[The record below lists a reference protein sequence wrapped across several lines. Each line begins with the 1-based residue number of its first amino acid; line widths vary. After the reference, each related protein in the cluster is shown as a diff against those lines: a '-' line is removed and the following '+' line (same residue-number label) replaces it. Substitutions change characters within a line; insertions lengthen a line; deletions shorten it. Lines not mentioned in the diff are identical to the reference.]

1 MTAQGVRTIGYTRW
15 PVQSSRHLKE
25 LSMPSTTTIFSI
37 NELDCDAEAQVLR
50 KALARLPGV
59 GGGDPGE
66 KAGKDGGETLVFDF
80 VNRRLKIAH
89 DPAKVSAE
97 ALMAAIRGVGMTPAL
112 LADRAAASGA
122 HAAPS
127 NARAADGCSG
137 GEACGTAACAPGET
151 SASTELAAAEA
162 RPWWIRYGPFILS
175 GALAAACEIAYFAGV
190 DERSWP
196 VIAMSIVSMLLGGRE
211 TFFKGWIALKTFT
224 LNINFLMC
232 VAVIGGMFIG
242 AWPEIALVVF
252 LFGLAELIEKKAL
265 DRARNAVKGLMAM
278 APDVASVKQEGGSW
292 KSIDAGAVP
301 VGAIVQV
308 KPGERLALD
317 GVVVAGESSV
327 NQAPVTGESV
337 PVDKKAGD
345 KVFAGTINESGV
357 LEFQTTGGKDQTTLA
372 KIIRTV
378 QEAQGS
384 RAPTQR
390 FVDSFS
396 RIYTPIVCVVAVL
409 IAVVPW
415 LAFGQEFYP
424 WLYKALVLLVIAC
437 PCALVIST
445 PVTVVSGLTAAAKRG
460 ILIKGGVHLENGRKL
475 KVIALDKT
483 GTITEGTP
491 RVTDVQPVGGA
502 TRDDVLRIAASLDA
516 LSQHPVAQAVVKA
529 WEGRLESV
537 TEFKS
542 LTGRG
547 VEGVVAGT
555 PAFVGNH
562 RLAEERKVCSPE
574 VEGVLAGFEKQGKT
588 TVVVA
593 SASRVVGVIAVA
605 DTPRESSVEALK
617 EMHALG
623 VKTLMLSG
631 DNQTTASAIAKAVG
645 IDEAKGG
652 MLPEDKLTEIERL
665 SREHGDAIGMVG
677 DGVNDAPALAKSTI
691 GFAMGAAGTD
701 TALETAD
708 VALMRDDLRGIPE
721 FITLSRRTGSILTQ
735 NITLA
740 VGIKLVFFVLA
751 MLGIAT
757 MWMAVIA
764 DVGASLLV
772 VGNGLRL
779 VRERSP
785 RLPPAHGKTS

>member
-1 MTAQGVRTIGYTRW
+1 MPKATSTIHI
-15 PVQSSRHLKE
+15 Q
-25 LSMPSTTTIFSI
+25 
-37 NELDCDAEAQVLR
+37 ELDCDAEAQVLR
-50 KALARLPGV
+50 KAV
-59 GGGDPGE
+59 GGMPGIVREAGGDAE
-66 KAGKDGGETLVFDF
+66 AGGLAFDI
-80 VNRRLKIAH
+80 VNRQVRVTH
-89 DPAKVSAE
+89 DPAALSVE
-97 ALMAAIRGVGMTPAL
+97 AIAAKIRSVGMTPTLVGASEEKS
-112 LADRAAASGA
+112 AA
-122 HAAPS
+122 
-127 NARAADGCSG
+127 
-137 GEACGTAACAPGET
+137 
-151 SASTELAAAEA
+151 LAAEDL
-162 RPWWIRYGPFILS
+162 RPAWLRYGPFILS
-175 GALAAACEIAYFAGV
+175 GLLAAGAEAAYFADV
-190 DERSWP
+190 KETSWP
-196 VIAMSIVSMLLGGRE
+196 IIAMSVLSMLLGGRE
-211 TFFKGWIALKTFT
+211 TFYKGWIALKTFT

-265 DRARNAVKGLMAM
+265 DRARDAVKGLMAM
-278 APDVASVKQEGGSW
+278 APDTASVKQPDGSW
-292 KSIDAGAVP
+292 LAVSAAEIS
-301 VGAIVQV
+301 VGSIVQV

-337 PVDKKAGD
+337 PVDKVVGD

-357 LEFQTTGGKDQTTLA
+357 LEFKTTGGKDQTTLA
-372 KIIRTV
+372 KIIKTV

-390 FVDSFS
+390 FVDNFAKV
-396 RIYTPIVCVVAVL
+396 YTPIVCIVAVL
-409 IAVVPW
+409 VAVVPW
-415 LAFGQEFYP
+415 LAFNQPFYP

-483 GTITEGTP
+483 GTITEGKP
-491 RVTDVQPVGGA
+491 RVTDVQPIGGA
-502 TRDDVLRIAASLDA
+502 SKDEVLRIAASLDA
-516 LSQHPVAQAVVKA
+516 LSQHPVALAVVAA
-529 WEGRLESV
+529 WSGPRESV

-547 VEGVVAGT
+547 VEGKIAGEMYM
-555 PAFVGNH
+555 VGNH
-562 RLAEERKVCSPE
+562 RLAEERKVCSLE
-574 VEGVLAGFEKQGKT
+574 VEAVRGNFEVQGKT

-593 SASRVVGVIAVA
+593 SASRVLGVIAVA

-617 EMHALG
+617 QLHAMG
-623 VKTLMLSG
+623 IKTLMLSG

-652 MLPEDKLTEIERL
+652 MLPEDKLAEIEAL
-665 SREHGDAIGMVG
+665 QQSHGDAIGMVG

-708 VALMRDDLRGIPE
+708 VALMQDDLRGLPE
-721 FITLSRRTGSILTQ
+721 FIALSRRTSAILTQ
-735 NITLA
+735 NIALA
-740 VGIKLVFFVLA
+740 VGIKVVFFALT
-751 MLGIAT
+751 LGGLGT

-779 VRERSP
+779 LRSAAGVI
-785 RLPPAHGKTS
+785 PATSRKSA

>member
-1 MTAQGVRTIGYTRW
+1 
-15 PVQSSRHLKE
+15 
-25 LSMPSTTTIFSI
+25 MPTTTTTFSI
-37 NELDCDAEAQVLR
+37 NGLDCDAEAQVLR

-59 GGGDPGE
+59 GVGAPTANAGERSRLSGADAGDDGE
-66 KAGKDGGETLVFDF
+66 ALVFDF
-80 VNRRLKIAH
+80 VNQRLRVAH
-89 DPAKVSAE
+89 DPATISAE
-97 ALMAAIRGVGMTPAL
+97 QLAAAIRGVGMTPTL
-112 LADRAAASGA
+112 VASGA
-122 HAAPS
+122 PAGVRNAAAVSGSPAAHAHAHVAS
-127 NARAADGCSG
+127 EQSG
-137 GEACGTAACAPGET
+137 GGACGTAACAPGEYAA
-151 SASTELAAAEA
+151 SASGAATSMGGAINDA
-162 RPWWIRYGPFILS
+162 RPWWIRYGPFIVS
-175 GALAAACEIAYFAGV
+175 GVLAVACEAAYFAGV
-190 DERSWP
+190 QETSWP
-196 VIAMSIVSMLLGGRE
+196 IIAMSVASMLLGGRE
-211 TFFKGWIALKTFT
+211 TFYKGWIALRTFT

-278 APDVASVKQEGGSW
+278 APDVASVKQPDGSW
-292 KSIDAGAVP
+292 RATDAGAVP

-390 FVDSFS
+390 FVDNFS
-396 RIYTPIVCVVAVL
+396 RVYTPVVCIVAVL

-415 LAFGQEFYP
+415 LAFNQPFYP

-445 PVTVVSGLTAAAKRG
+445 PVTIVSGLTAAARRG
-460 ILIKGGVHLENGRKL
+460 ILIKGGIHLENGRKL

-491 RVTDVQPVGGA
+491 RVTDVQPIGGA
-502 TRDDVLRIAASLDA
+502 SKDDVLRIAASLDA
-516 LSQHPVAQAVVKA
+516 LSQHPVALAVVKA
-529 WEGRLESV
+529 RSGQLERVSA
-537 TEFKS
+537 FKS

-547 VEGVVAGT
+547 VEGTIAGE
-555 PAFVGNH
+555 AYFVGNH

-574 VEGVLAGFEKQGKT
+574 VEAVLAGFEKQGKT
-588 TVVVA
+588 TVAVA
-593 SASRVVGVIAVA
+593 SAARVLGVIAVA

-617 EMHALG
+617 QLHALG
-623 VKTLMLSG
+623 IKTLMLSG
-631 DNQTTASAIAKAVG
+631 DNQTTASAIATAVG

-652 MLPEDKLTEIERL
+652 MLPEDKLAEIERL
-665 SREHGDAIGMVG
+665 SRVHGDAIGMVG

-721 FITLSRRTGSILTQ
+721 FIALSRRTGAILTQ
-735 NITLA
+735 NIALA
-740 VGIKLVFFVLA
+740 VGIKVVFFVLA
-751 MLGIAT
+751 MFGIAT
-757 MWMAVIA
+757 MWMAVVA

-779 VRERSP
+779 VRQAAP
-785 RLPPAHGKTS
+785 RLPAARGKVS

>member
-1 MTAQGVRTIGYTRW
+1 MPTVKTILAIAQ
-15 PVQSSRHLKE
+15 
-25 LSMPSTTTIFSI
+25 
-37 NELDCDAEAQVLR
+37 LDCAAEEQVLQ
-50 KALARLPGV
+50 KAVGGMPGV
-59 GGGDPGE
+59 
-66 KAGKDGGETLVFDF
+66 ALVECN
-80 VNRRLKIAH
+80 VVTRRMSVTHDAASVTVEAIA
-89 DPAKVSAE
+89 ARVRS
-97 ALMAAIRGVGMTPAL
+97 VGMTPTIIT
-112 LADRAAASGA
+112 ASGA
-122 HAAPS
+122 GTHGWGAH
-127 NARAADGCSG
+127 ADGAPAGADCG
-137 GEACGTAACAPGET
+137 GAACASDAVHAGPADDT
-151 SASTELAAAEA
+151 
-162 RPWWIRYGPFILS
+162 RPWWIKYGPFILS
-175 GALAAACEIAYFAGV
+175 GVLAAGCEAAYFASV
-190 DERSWP
+190 EETSWP
-196 VIAMSIVSMLLGGRE
+196 IIAASVASMLLGGRE
-211 TFFKGWIALKTFT
+211 TFYKGWIALKTFT

-232 VAVIGGMFIG
+232 VAVIGGAVIG

-265 DRARNAVKGLMAM
+265 DRARDSVRGLMAM
-278 APDVASVKQEGGSW
+278 APDEVSVKQEGGSW
-292 KSIDAGAVP
+292 KVTRAGEVP

-337 PVDKKAGD
+337 PVEKKIGD

-357 LEFQTTGGKDQTTLA
+357 LEFKTSGGKDQTTLA

-390 FVDSFS
+390 FVDNFA
-396 RIYTPIVCVVAVL
+396 RVYTPIVCVVAVL
-409 IAVVPW
+409 VAVVPW
-415 LAFGQEFYP
+415 LAFNQPFYP

-475 KVIALDKT
+475 KVVALDKT
-483 GTITEGTP
+483 GTITEGKP
-491 RVTDVQPVGGA
+491 RVTDVQAIGA
-502 TRDDVLRIAASLDA
+502 KSKDEVLRIAASLDA
-516 LSQHPVAQAVVKA
+516 LSQHPVAIAVVAA
-529 WEGRLESV
+529 WSGERASV
-537 TEFKS
+537 EAFKS

-547 VEGVVAGT
+547 VEGRIDGA
-555 PAFVGNH
+555 AYFVGNH

-574 VEGVLAGFEKQGKT
+574 VEAVLAGFEVQGKT
-588 TVVVA
+588 AVVVA
-593 SASRVVGVIAVA
+593 SVSRVLGVIAVA
-605 DTPRESSVEALK
+605 DTPRESSVEAIKSLHD
-617 EMHALG
+617 MG
-623 VKTLMLSG
+623 IKTLMLSG
-631 DNQTTASAIAKAVG
+631 DNQSTASAIAKMVG

-652 MLPEDKLTEIERL
+652 MLPEDKLAEIERL
-665 SREHGDAIGMVG
+665 TKEHGDAIGMVG

-708 VALMRDDLRGIPE
+708 VALMQDDLRGLPE
-721 FITLSRRTGSILTQ
+721 FIALSRRTSEVLAQ

-740 VGIKLVFFVLA
+740 IGIKAVFFALT
-751 MLGIAT
+751 LGGWGT

-779 VRERSP
+779 LGWRTGLAETLGSNKGGSP
-785 RLPPAHGKTS
+785 A